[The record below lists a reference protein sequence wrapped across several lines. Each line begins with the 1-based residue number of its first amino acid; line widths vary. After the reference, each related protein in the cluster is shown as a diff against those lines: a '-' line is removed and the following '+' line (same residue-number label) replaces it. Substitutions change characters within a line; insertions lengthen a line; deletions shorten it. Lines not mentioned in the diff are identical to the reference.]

1 MLWLVALV
9 LWFAAN
15 QAVSLSTYFPLAL
28 AVIGSMVCLVVSTRF
43 KLLRGPSFIYFLSS
57 SLVTWS
63 FSLQQISKREFE
75 YETGPSP
82 ISPFGFVR
90 ESFKQS
96 LMAVSGDSGALVMGL
111 AIGDDSSLST
121 QLSEQMKIVGLT
133 HLTAVSGANC
143 AIVVGLVYLILKRI
157 SIPRAARTTVAL
169 VALLGYVLLVGPQP
183 SVLRAAFM
191 AGVVLVAIAAGRKS
205 APLSALGIAII
216 CLLIADPWLS
226 TKYGFAL
233 SVAATAGILV
243 LAPTLVLRLNKR
255 LPSWLSLG
263 LAVAF
268 AAQIACW
275 PLLLQL
281 QGGISTYSLLANLAA
296 EPLVAPVTVLGLVA
310 CAISP
315 LLPGLTSVI
324 TWLASCLTW
333 LIVQIAQYLSSLP
346 GAVLSWPEGA
356 VGTVLAL
363 LVLTAVVVWLRFESQ
378 RLRAIAAA
386 ACVLTLAAI
395 TGSSSA
401 DLVRSR
407 TWMASSWDIVSC
419 DVGQGDATVLKSNG
433 QIAVI
438 DVGRE
443 PKPIDECLSELGVDQ
458 IHLLI
463 LTHFDQD
470 HIGGLSGALANRQ
483 VTKAL
488 ITDFVDD
495 RPAAEISAELLVD
508 QKIEV
513 IRVFRGVEGTLGDLH
528 WRVLSP
534 KMGAAEAEDSNDGS
548 VTTLFSSTRYHF
560 LALADLGEPG
570 QMRIAPEL
578 GRLDSRD
585 RPLILKVSHHG
596 SADQYPEL
604 HEALAPNLALI
615 SAGQGNSYGHPTTRT
630 LDLLRRVGST
640 ILRTDL
646 MGSISIAIAGSEQL
660 EDQFDIRF
668 SG

>member
-1 MLWLVALV
+1 MPWLVALV

-15 QAVSLSTYFPLAL
+15 QAVSSGNYYPLVLSL
-28 AVIGSMVCLVVSTRF
+28 IGSIVFLVVSTRVI
-43 KLLRGPSFIYFLSS
+43 LLRGPSLIYFLSS
-57 SLVTWS
+57 SLTLWS
-63 FSLQQISKREFE
+63 FKLQKSSKNEFDFE
-75 YETGPSP
+75 AAPATTSP
-82 ISPFGFVR
+82 LGFVR
-90 ESFKQS
+90 ESFSNS

-121 QLSEQMKIVGLT
+121 QLSEQMKMVGLT

-143 AIVVGLVYLILKRI
+143 AIVVGLVYLLLKRT
-157 SIPRAARTTVAL
+157 SMPRTMRTILAL
-169 VALLGYVLLVGPQP
+169 GALAGYVLLVGPQP

-191 AGVVLVAIAAGRKS
+191 AGVVLLAIAAGRKS
-205 APLSALGIAII
+205 APLSALSIAII

-296 EPLVAPVTVLGLVA
+296 EPLVAPVTVLGLIA
-310 CAISP
+310 CVISP
-315 LLPGLTSVI
+315 LLPGLASAI
-324 TWLASCLTW
+324 TWLASCMTW
-333 LIVQIAQYLSSLP
+333 LIAQIAQYFSSLP
-346 GAVLSWPEGA
+346 AAVLRWPEGA

-378 RLRAIAAA
+378 RLRATAAGF
-386 ACVLTLAAI
+386 CVLALAAI

-401 DLVRSR
+401 DLVRSN
-407 TWMASSWDIVSC
+407 TWMASEWDIVSC

-433 QIAVI
+433 LVAVI

-443 PKPIDECLSELGVDQ
+443 SKPIDECLRQLGIDQ

-470 HIGGLSGALANRQ
+470 HVGGLSGALANRR
-483 VTKAL
+483 VSKAL

-495 RPAAEISAELLVD
+495 RPAATISAELLEGHQV
-508 QKIEV
+508 EV
-513 IRVFRGVEGTLGDLH
+513 IRVFRGVQGTLGDLH

-534 KMGAAEAEDSNDGS
+534 RMGAAEAEDSNDAS
-548 VTTLFSSTRYHF
+548 VTALFSSTRFYF

-585 RPLILKVSHHG
+585 RPLIMKVSHHG

-615 SAGQGNSYGHPTTRT
+615 SAGKNNSYGHPTKRT

-640 ILRTDL
+640 VLRTDQ
-646 MGSISIAIAGSEQL
+646 MGSISVAVKESKQPHG
-660 EDQFDIRF
+660 QFDIRVF
-668 SG
+668 G

>member
-1 MLWLVALV
+1 M
-9 LWFAAN
+9 
-15 QAVSLSTYFPLAL
+15 
-28 AVIGSMVCLVVSTRF
+28 
-43 KLLRGPSFIYFLSS
+43 
-57 SLVTWS
+57 
-63 FSLQQISKREFE
+63 
-75 YETGPSP
+75 
-82 ISPFGFVR
+82 
-90 ESFKQS
+90 
-96 LMAVSGDSGALVMGL
+96 
-111 AIGDDSSLST
+111 
-121 QLSEQMKIVGLT
+121 
-133 HLTAVSGANC
+133 
-143 AIVVGLVYLILKRI
+143 
-157 SIPRAARTTVAL
+157 
-169 VALLGYVLLVGPQP
+169 
-183 SVLRAAFM
+183 
-191 AGVVLVAIAAGRKS
+191 
-205 APLSALGIAII
+205 
-216 CLLIADPWLS
+216 ADPWLS

-243 LAPTLVLRLNKR
+243 LAPTLVVMLNKR

-310 CAISP
+310 CVISP

-346 GAVLSWPEGA
+346 AAVLSWPEGA

-363 LVLTAVVVWLRFESQ
+363 LELTAVVVWLRFESQ

-615 SAGQGNSYGHPTTRT
+615 SAGQGNSYGHPTKRT

-640 ILRTDL
+640 ILRTDR